1 MLTLRY
7 LLGALLTLSCLNAYA
22 EEVDV
27 KYRGKVDLAYLRC
40 EGFSSSVVKRVCFDK
55 SEKYVI
61 VKLVDT
67 YYHYCG
73 IDENVMNAWR
83 SAESKGR
90 FFNQNIKGNFDCRT
104 GHIPKYR

>member
-40 EGFSSSVVKRVCFDK
+40 EGFSSSVVIK
-55 SEKYVI
+55 S
-61 VKLVDT
+61 LL
-67 YYHYCG
+67 
-73 IDENVMNAWR
+73 R
-83 SAESKGR
+83 
-90 FFNQNIKGNFDCRT
+90 
-104 GHIPKYR
+104 